1 MKEKVNIRK
10 INGMGRQI
18 IVRIMVGILVAFII
32 LGIVTVSMVFNKL
45 TKFAEASF
53 QTVVTGISSSMEGTG
68 ASDSFSNRTLEKPVL
83 DNLKEVLDK
92 YKDNIEMISDR
103 ISVITKNNGEY
114 VYIYGIEGT
123 KQYDSNEKV
132 AVVDELLVKA
142 YETGEVQI
150 SDFSLSFLWNRDPI
164 NFYFPVMLGESQNVI
179 IHATIKTDLIALVLI
194 VLFVAFLGLLL
205 IVLGIVSIV
214 VRMVV
219 GAQMRSVDI
228 LVQKVEEISNLE
240 GDLTKR
246 IEIKSNNEIGLLADH
261 INNLLDTVHELMM
274 TIRES
279 SDYLVTSTDS
289 IQEIMSAA
297 ESSTKK
303 LQVSMS
309 DSEKAITMR
318 AEAEEQVDKKVSQ
331 INEAV
336 NQVSLRTEKVAEEA
350 SKTSCEAVAGK
361 EIMQNM
367 KEYVN
372 DTVQQVSDT
381 GKQVERLRE
390 ESDQINII
398 IESIRGISKQTN
410 LLALNASIEAAR
422 AGENGKGFAVVA
434 EEVRKLAEESSE
446 QTALIENLI
455 HNIQMSVGKTQSSM
469 ESVLVNISEENQMAE
484 KVTTQF
490 TVITDSIT
498 SVSEMLQEVYGT
510 TEEITAFSDSVTN
523 EVHRMSD
530 HSKQGDQVLEQMM
543 DNIST
548 QNNQIQGM
556 SSQVDTLSKLAERLN
571 NKILKLKL

>member
-1 MKEKVNIRK
+1 M
-10 INGMGRQI
+10 
-18 IVRIMVGILVAFII
+18 
-32 LGIVTVSMVFNKL
+32 
-45 TKFAEASF
+45 
-53 QTVVTGISSSMEGTG
+53 
-68 ASDSFSNRTLEKPVL
+68 
-83 DNLKEVLDK
+83 
-92 YKDNIEMISDR
+92 
-103 ISVITKNNGEY
+103 
-114 VYIYGIEGT
+114 
-123 KQYDSNEKV
+123 
-132 AVVDELLVKA
+132 
-142 YETGEVQI
+142 
-150 SDFSLSFLWNRDPI
+150 
-164 NFYFPVMLGESQNVI
+164 
-179 IHATIKTDLIALVLI
+179 
-194 VLFVAFLGLLL
+194 
-205 IVLGIVSIV
+205 
-214 VRMVV
+214 
-219 GAQMRSVDI
+219 
-228 LVQKVEEISNLE
+228 
-240 GDLTKR
+240 
-246 IEIKSNNEIGLLADH
+246 
-261 INNLLDTVHELMM
+261 
-274 TIRES
+274 
-279 SDYLVTSTDS
+279 
-289 IQEIMSAA
+289 
-297 ESSTKK
+297 
-303 LQVSMS
+303 
-309 DSEKAITMR
+309 
-318 AEAEEQVDKKVSQ
+318 
-331 INEAV
+331 
-336 NQVSLRTEKVAEEA
+336 
-350 SKTSCEAVAGK
+350 
-361 EIMQNM
+361 
-367 KEYVN
+367 
-372 DTVQQVSDT
+372 
-381 GKQVERLRE
+381 ERLRE